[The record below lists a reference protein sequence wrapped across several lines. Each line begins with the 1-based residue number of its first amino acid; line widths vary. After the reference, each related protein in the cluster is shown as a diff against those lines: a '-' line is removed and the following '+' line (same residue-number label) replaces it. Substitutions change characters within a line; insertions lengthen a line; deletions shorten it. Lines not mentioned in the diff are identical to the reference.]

1 MPSLARCQAL
11 GNALLWIRD
20 CLESIR
26 MNTESSPLFRA
37 CQVAGGLTS
46 LAKLLDVKP
55 PTIYQWLNASRP
67 LPAERCVQIEEVTGG
82 AVRCEEL
89 RPDVNWAVLRKAA

>member
-1 MPSLARCQAL
+1 
-11 GNALLWIRD
+11 
-20 CLESIR
+20 
-26 MNTESSPLFRA
+26 MNTEPSPLFRA

-82 AVRCEEL
+82 AVRCEAREGGGACFTVRLPL
-89 RPDVNWAVLRKAA
+89 RPSMTRTVT